1 MPTSELVHPHQALAV
16 YAEPLVVRRRAVVF
30 GDPAAGVA
38 EKLTE
43 LGARMAVPV
52 APGEPDDDLRPGSF
66 DVALVLDLGIYDDP
80 DRVLARASRLVGESG
95 AVVVSAA
102 NRDAEVEGASRAFDY
117 YELFDQV
124 AAHFADVRMVAVLPF
139 HGVAMAELGLEGES
153 PDVSVDTQLADGR
166 RVPDA
171 FVVVASQRGAALDPY
186 SIVELPA
193 PERIHAPAEVLD
205 ATVAALARETLRADA
220 LILEVETLKSELGR
234 VGELEREAVDLE
246 RDVTVR
252 GQAIAELEREVAAR
266 GQAIAELDREVAVR
280 GQAIAELDREVV
292 VRGKAIVELSAQVE
306 GTRASTEASVIAAAQ
321 LEELA
326 MRAERAERTLAQF
339 EPELGRVA
347 DGHAA
352 ELARFEDALR
362 DRGQAVRELEAELAR
377 RDRMIKD
384 LVGALEDQGPRA
396 APEAAEQEPSID
408 DSLVTENVRLRGR
421 LDAMALELARREGE
435 AQATTWTIAELER
448 RLAQAST
455 VPPTRPDGDAQARLD
470 AALEELDA
478 LRRALTQEHDQRVR
492 AEAAAK
498 RPAGGEIEPQV

>member
-1 MPTSELVHPHQALAV
+1 MPTSEPVHPQQALAV

-43 LGARMAVPV
+43 LGARMAVPI
-52 APGEPDDDLRPGSF
+52 APGDADDDLRPGSF
-66 DVALVLDLGIYDDP
+66 DVALVLDLGLYDDP

-102 NRDAEVEGASRAFDY
+102 NRDAEPEGTSRAFDY

-153 PDVSVDTQLADGR
+153 PEVSVDTQLADGR

-186 SIVELPA
+186 AIVELPA
-193 PERIHAPAEVLD
+193 PETIDAPAEVLD

-246 RDVTVR
+246 RDVTMR
-252 GQAIAELEREVAAR
+252 GQAIAELEREVAVR
-266 GQAIAELDREVAVR
+266 GQAIVELEREVAVR
-280 GQAIAELDREVV
+280 GQAI
-292 VRGKAIVELSAQVE
+292 VELSAHVE
-306 GTRASTEASVIAAAQ
+306 GTRATAEAGAIAAAEV
-321 LEELA
+321 EELA
-326 MRAERAERTLAQF
+326 RRADRAERALAQI

-347 DGHAA
+347 DGHDA
-352 ELARFEDALR
+352 ELARFEEALR

-377 RDRMIKD
+377 RDRMIRD
-384 LVGALEDQGPRA
+384 LVGALEDQGPSEV
-396 APEAAEQEPSID
+396 PEATEPAID
-408 DSLVTENVRLRGR
+408 DALATENVRLRER
-421 LDAMALELARREGE
+421 VDAMAFEVARREGE

-455 VPPTRPDGDAQARLD
+455 MPPTRPDGDAQARLD
-470 AALEELDA
+470 AALDEIDA
-478 LRRALTQEHDQRVR
+478 LRRALTQEHDQRVH

-498 RPAGGEIEPQV
+498 RPAGGELEPQV